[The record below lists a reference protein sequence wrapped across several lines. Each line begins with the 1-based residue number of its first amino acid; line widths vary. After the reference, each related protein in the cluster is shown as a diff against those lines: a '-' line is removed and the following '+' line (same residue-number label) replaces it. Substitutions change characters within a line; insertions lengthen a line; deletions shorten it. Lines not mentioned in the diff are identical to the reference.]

1 MAAVQVDDDGVVVIC
16 MGAEEAAVLV
26 ETLVGRKAHWIW
38 TTIDDGWNLAQQIL
52 YERDRTDRLDGEG
65 RRRDRGCVAC
75 RGSGELGSRDEL
87 RSREEQK

>member
-16 MGAEEAAVLV
+16 MGAKEAAVLV
-26 ETLVGRKAHWIW
+26 ETLVGRKAHWIN

-75 RGSGELGSRDEL
+75 QGSGKLG
-87 RSREEQK
+87 SREEQK